1 MTAKTRRSSKREMIL
16 EEARA
21 IFTQYGYEKTTL
33 DDIGSK
39 CGLNKASLYYY
50 FRNKEEIYVQVLLTE
65 ADRYIKDLQENIQNF
80 KTTEEKIH
88 QYLLNRIR
96 QYAKALNVS
105 KLSMSSLYKVEPMFM
120 ELFQRIKDEEINF
133 LRELIAKG
141 IENGD
146 IEAVDPKE
154 LAESLFVISDALKH
168 ERMIQ
173 EKPYQSGFY
182 NYTKVED
189 QLSLMIRLIFK
200 GLNQN

>member
-1 MTAKTRRSSKREMIL
+1 MIL
-16 EEARA
+16 EKARA
-21 IFTQYGYEKTTL
+21 IFTNYGYEKTTL
-33 DDIGSK
+33 DDIGGE

-65 ADRYIKDLQENIQNF
+65 ADKYIRGLQEDVQQY
-80 KTTEEKIH
+80 TSTEDKIYH
-88 QYLLNRIR
+88 YLLNRIR
-96 QYAKALNVS
+96 RYAEALNLS
-105 KLSMSSLYKVEPMFM
+105 KLSMSSLNKVEPMFM
-120 ELFQRIKDEEINF
+120 DLFQKIKDKEVGFLEE
-133 LRELIAKG
+133 LLAEG
-141 IENGD
+141 IENKD
-146 IEAVDPKE
+146 IENVKAQE

-173 EKPYQSGFY
+173 EKPYPGGFY